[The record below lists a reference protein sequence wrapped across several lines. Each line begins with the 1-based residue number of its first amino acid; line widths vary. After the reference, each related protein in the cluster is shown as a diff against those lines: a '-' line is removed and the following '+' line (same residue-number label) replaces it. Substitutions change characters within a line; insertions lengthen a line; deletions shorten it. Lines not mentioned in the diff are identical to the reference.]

1 MKDKAL
7 NAEEYI
13 NERGDKEMI
22 LRMNTVLVV
31 LTFILVLM
39 NTIKIEAVETKIDI
53 IGDEL
58 SYVSSLSVDQKRELE
73 RLVISIAN

>member
-53 IGDEL
+53 ISDEL
-58 SYVSSLSVDQKRELE
+58 SYVSSVSVDQKRELE

>member
-53 IGDEL
+53 ISAEL
-58 SYVSSLSVDQKRELE
+58 SYVSSVSVDQKRELE